1 MLKKVRIC
9 KQKLITSRREDKKE
23 EAAEIRW
30 WVARE
35 ERIMSSEA
43 KNIRKA

>member
-1 MLKKVRIC
+1 MHEVYASEFASKNELPG
-9 KQKLITSRREDKKE
+9 EEKE

-35 ERIMSSEA
+35 ERAMSSEA